1 MQFENKPSYRT
12 FDHVALLMSPVFIL
26 QVYVAVVNGTFH
38 GLLRA
43 FILRQIRDQPLSSK
57 LIQAY
62 FIVSTSQVKIIFLHA
77 IERTAETAS
86 LILQWSIH
94 RQESVVPCP
103 VKGKRHAVLLG
114 DMQTQ
119 SVVITQAY

>member
-1 MQFENKPSYRT
+1 MQFENKPSHRT

-77 IERTAETAS
+77 IERTAETAR
-86 LILQWSIH
+86 LI
-94 RQESVVPCP
+94 
-103 VKGKRHAVLLG
+103 
-114 DMQTQ
+114 MQ
-119 SVVITQAY
+119 

>member
-1 MQFENKPSYRT
+1 MHFENKPSYRT
-12 FDHVALLMSPVFIL
+12 FDHVALLMCPVFIL
-26 QVYVAVVNGTFH
+26 QVYVAVVDGTFH
-38 GLLRA
+38 GLGGA

-77 IERTAETAS
+77 IERTAETAR
-86 LILQWSIH
+86 LIFQWGIH
-94 RQESVVPCP
+94 RQKSVVPGP
-103 VKGKRHAVLLG
+103 MKGKRHAVLLG

-119 SVVITQAY
+119 SVIIIQEY